1 MEHIRGKRL
10 GSSDNSGD
18 HRWQGMVAGRA
29 VEIMGGRGGWQGE
42 LWVAGGRK
50 EFSSSLSSNLPVV
63 S

>member
-1 MEHIRGKRL
+1 MVSEDGGWEEDIWNISGGK
-10 GSSDNSGD
+10 D
-18 HRWQGMVAGRA
+18 WVAAVA
-29 VEIMGGRGGWQGE
+29 VEIISGRGGWQGE